1 MPIYNLTL
9 EKIEDLKKQEKE
21 KQTEYDNLF
30 GMKPQDLWVN
40 DLDVFEKTYDNFI
53 QSKEEKES
61 KNTPNKKVK
70 KVKKD
75 KKDKK

>member
-9 EKIEDLKKQEKE
+9 EKIDDLKKQEKE

-30 GMKPQDLWVN
+30 GIKSQDLWVN

-61 KNTPNKKVK
+61 KNTPIKKVK
-70 KVKKD
+70 KVKKT
-75 KKDKK
+75 KIN